1 MSALAVALNVPES
14 YRPKAI
20 FALTSLFKPLGISIQ
35 WIAQEAL
42 VEQGGFYYGH
52 PQRFDGAKKP
62 IIALWVAASTLS
74 FFEQGLPV
82 SRLHTTL
89 LRHDNQDLPVLFG
102 RFEQTS
108 PEGQIIE
115 EYVSIYQADLIASA
129 FFWLSDWEN
138 LHRSDRDAHG
148 RALYQGSL
156 QQQWGLAYRCLVD
169 EYRAVLRDWLT
180 PLLGGKIPSSAPQW
194 YSLFTH
200 DIDRIKKRT
209 LGILYRELW
218 LYGIK
223 NIRKTPFKEHIQQLS
238 RSLRQFLKHDAYK
251 DSILTYIRTEHLHR
265 FRGTYLF
272 KSTLRAH
279 KHQHDAKDYLNDP
292 FFEKLLPWLTSLE
305 HDTGYHSG
313 YLAGYDAKQLEREH
327 RHLVEKTGLKPVIH
341 RSHYLRYDASV
352 LFPTLVRLGFRYD
365 SSMAWAD
372 HVGSRTQTC
381 HPHAVFDVAQNR
393 ELPLTEVPLMV
404 MDTQLMGYMRC
415 SPDEAIACIAQCL
428 DQVKRHQGL
437 MVWNFHHHGFDP
449 IDAPGWDRLITY
461 AYQIS
466 KASVSIRCADIDRE
480 IILNT

>member
-1 MSALAVALNVPES
+1 MNALAVALNVPES

-20 FALTSLFKPLGISIQ
+20 FALTSLLKPLGISIQ

-42 VEQGGFYYGH
+42 VEQGGFYYGI
-52 PQRFDGAKKP
+52 PQRFEGATKP
-62 IIALWVAASTLS
+62 IVALWVVESTLT

-82 SRLHTTL
+82 SRLHATL
-89 LRHDNQDLPVLFG
+89 FRHDDQELPVVFG
-102 RFEQTS
+102 QFAQQA
-108 PEGQIIE
+108 PEE
-115 EYVSIYQADLIASA
+115 HVNVYQADLIAST

-138 LHRSDRDAHG
+138 VHRLDRDAHG

-180 PLLGGKIPSSAPQW
+180 PILGVKVSSVAPRW

-218 LYGIK
+218 LYGIQ
-223 NIRKTPFKEHIQQLS
+223 NVRKISYRERIQQLS

-251 DSILTYIRTEHLHR
+251 DSILTLVRTEHLHR
-265 FRGTYLF
+265 IRGTYLF
-272 KSTLRAH
+272 KSIESNSRLK
-279 KHQHDAKDYLNDP
+279 KHPHDAKNYLDDP
-292 FFEKLLPWLTSLE
+292 FFGKLLTWMSSLE
-305 HDTGYHSG
+305 HDMGYHSG
-313 YLAGYDAKQLEREH
+313 YLAGYDAQQLEHEH
-327 RHLVEKTGLKPVIH
+327 RQLVEKTGLKPVIH

-352 LFPTLVRLGFRYD
+352 LFPTLVRLGYRYD
-365 SSMAWAD
+365 SSIAWAD

-393 ELPLTEVPLMV
+393 ELPIIEVPLMV
-404 MDTQLMGYMRC
+404 MDTQLMGYMKC
-415 SPDEAIACIAQCL
+415 SPDQAIACIAQCL

-449 IDAPGWDRLITY
+449 VDAPGWDRLITY
-461 AYQIS
+461 AYQVS
-466 KASVSIRCADIDRE
+466 KESVSIRCTDIERE
-480 IILNT
+480 SILNT